1 MGKRPIIRGPQTGI
15 RAGVQRQTPV
25 STGWFPLKTRWARA
39 TAMSKTP
46 NSAPDPAAQAALE
59 RFKAQR
65 VTAIYRLDLIAQGAT
80 IAYEDGTPV
89 DMASEKT
96 RLEGVA
102 ADMDRRI
109 APLERAGGGAGPRRP

>member
-1 MGKRPIIRGPQTGI
+1 MN
-15 RAGVQRQTPV
+15 
-25 STGWFPLKTRWARA
+25 
-39 TAMSKTP
+39 TAP
-46 NSAPDPAAQAALE
+46 NPAPDPAAQAALE

-96 RLEGVA
+96 RLEAVV

-109 APLERAGGGAGPRRP
+109 ARLERAGG